1 MYAYQLRGQMLTLWV
16 YDPNSPGNDNVTM
29 VLDLSRTD
37 QNLINVV
44 SNIDVTHSITCF
56 FTNPTS
62 DATGRRMEAS
72 RGPAQRGP
80 DPFRRRRRD
89 PVRAGPRRQG
99 LVGLW
104 PDKPGKWS
112 AWYPIGD
119 NTFPP
124 GAPISAVRT
133 RSEEGAVTLFV
144 PGLDGKVW
152 SAYWPDKPGKWS
164 AWYPIG
170 DNTFPPGAPIS
181 AVRTRS
187 EEGAVTLFVPG
198 LDGKVWS
205 AYWPDKPGKWSAWYP
220 IGDNTFP
227 PGAPISAVHPFR
239 RRRRDPVRA
248 GPRRQGLVGLL
259 AGQAGQVVGLVPDR
273 GQHLPAGRADQRG
286 PDPFPE
292 EGAVTLFVPGLDG
305 KVWSAYWPDRP
316 GEVVGLVPDG
326 GQHLPAGR
334 ADQRGPDP
342 FRRRRRDPVRA
353 GPRRQGLVGLL
364 AGQAGQVVGL
374 VPDRGQPL
382 PAGRADQRG
391 SDPFRRRRRDPVR
404 AGPRRQGLV
413 GLLAGQAG
421 PVVGLVPDRGQ
432 HLPCAHLTGDPL
444 RRPRRTLLSGAG

>member
-56 FTNPTS
+56 FTQS
-62 DATGRRMEAS
+62 YE
-72 RGPAQRGP
+72 
-80 DPFRRRRRD
+80 RRD
-89 PVRAGPRRQG
+89 PVGGWKRLGARPSAVRTRSEEGAVTLFVPG
-99 LVGLW
+99 LDGKVWSAYW

-227 PGAPISAVHPFR
+227 PGAPISAVR
-239 RRRRDPVRA
+239 TRS
-248 GPRRQGLVGLL
+248 
-259 AGQAGQVVGLVPDR
+259 
-273 GQHLPAGRADQRG
+273 
-286 PDPFPE
+286 E

-305 KVWSAYWPDRP
+305 KVWSAYWPDKP
-316 GEVVGLVPDG
+316 GKWSAWYPIGDNTFPPG
-326 GQHLPAGR
+326 APISA
-334 ADQRGPDP
+334 
-342 FRRRRRDPVRA
+342 VRT
-353 GPRRQGLVGLL
+353 R
-364 AGQAGQVVGL
+364 
-374 VPDRGQPL
+374 
-382 PAGRADQRG
+382 
-391 SDPFRRRRRDPVR
+391 SEE
-404 AGPRRQGLV
+404 
-413 GLLAGQAG
+413 
-421 PVVGLVPDRGQ
+421 
-432 HLPCAHLTGDPL
+432 
-444 RRPRRTLLSGAG
+444 GA